1 MYNLQNSTVGK
12 TVKEKAVVFKLQALL
27 QIQWTTD
34 LNPYF
39 DQISRRTDG
48 GFGFM

>member
-12 TVKEKAVVFKLQALL
+12 ILKGKAVVFKLEALL
-27 QIQWTTD
+27 QIQWTRE

-39 DQISRRTDG
+39 D
-48 GFGFM
+48 